1 MVRGFDE
8 DRGRLAWWGFGF
20 ALGAAVLYIFYRF
33 VGTFVFGVFLYY
45 ATRPVYKRVRYR
57 IERRSLAAAASLTLF
72 LLPSLLLASYTL
84 AIAYGELQKFAGQAG
99 ELARSGEFDEYES
112 LIEPYVAASQ
122 LITQPEELLA
132 GGGVD
137 VVGDIVLTSIT
148 YLGTLAIFALHL
160 FVIVA
165 IAFYLLRDDQ
175 RLVKWFTTR
184 FADDRGVLDEY
195 LTVVDK
201 DFNNIFFGNILNA
214 VLTGTIGA
222 IVYTLLNLMS
232 PAGSGIPYAALV
244 GLLTGTAS
252 LVPVVGMKLVYVPVA
267 IYLFALPVL
276 NQQPETTWFPITFA
290 AVSFVVVDTI
300 PDLVLRPYVSG
311 RSLHIGALMLA
322 YILGPLLFG
331 WYGLF
336 LAPMLLVLVV
346 HFVRIVM
353 PELIGGEP
361 LKPYAVDP
369 TYLAGDVVD
378 NPTTRQATESRAPT
392 DDESVTADESVTDAA
407 TVGAAAGEATGD
419 LGEDEG
425 ATPEDV
431 PAEPATPDS
440 AADAGD
446 GEAANGESEDVG
458 DEPESTA
465 GNGHDDGAGSVD
477 DASEDEAGG
486 DAGGEGAP
494 DSDGDDAPGESVD
507 GDGESED
514 GGGEAE
520 ESEDAGGGD
529 DEVEGAGGEEAS
541 GPQSDEPA
549 DS

>member
-1 MVRGFDE
+1 MARGFDE
-8 DRGRLAWWGFGF
+8 DRGRLAWWGFGL
-20 ALGAAVLYIFYRF
+20 ALGGVLLYIFYRF

-57 IERRSLAAAASLTLF
+57 IEHRSLAAAVSLTLF
-72 LLPSLLLASYTL
+72 LLPSLLLVSYTL
-84 AIAYGELQKFAGQAG
+84 AIAFGELQKFAGQAG
-99 ELARSGEFDEYES
+99 ELARSGEFGEYEG
-112 LIEPYVAASQ
+112 LIEPYVAASE
-122 LITQPEELLA
+122 LVTQPEELLA

-222 IVYTLLNLMS
+222 IVYTLLNLLS
-232 PAGSGIPYAALV
+232 PASISIPYAALV

-267 IYLFALPVL
+267 IYLFAIPVL

-346 HFVRIVM
+346 HFVRIVL
-353 PELIGGEP
+353 PELVAGEP

-369 TYLAGDVVD
+369 TYIVGDVVD
-378 NPTTRQATESRAPT
+378 NPTTRQATASAAPT
-392 DDESVTADESVTDAA
+392 DEESVTDAA
-407 TVGAAAGEATGD
+407 TAGSAVGEASGEDGEASGEDGEAGGVVTGD
-419 LGEDEG
+419 
-425 ATPEDV
+425 V
-431 PAEPATPDS
+431 AEPTTPDS

-446 GEAANGESEDVG
+446 GDAANGE
-458 DEPESTA
+458 
-465 GNGHDDGAGSVD
+465 HDDAD
-477 DASEDEAGG
+477 DETGTDGEEGDGEEGDGEDTDDEA
-486 DAGGEGAP
+486 AGGE
-494 DSDGDDAPGESVD
+494 DAG
-507 GDGESED
+507 D
-514 GGGEAE
+514 GGGSGREA
-520 ESEDAGGGD
+520 D
-529 DEVEGAGGEEAS
+529 GEKAS
-541 GPQSDEPA
+541 DPQSDEPA
-549 DS
+549 ADS